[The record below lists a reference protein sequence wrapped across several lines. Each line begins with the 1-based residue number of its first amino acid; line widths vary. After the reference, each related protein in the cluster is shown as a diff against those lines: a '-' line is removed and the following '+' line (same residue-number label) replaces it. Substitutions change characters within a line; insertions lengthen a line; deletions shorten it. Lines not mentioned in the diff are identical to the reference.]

1 MQRRTFLGTAAALAG
16 LPQVAGAE
24 TPDAGAVIEN
34 RSVTDDGT
42 CSVTDCGSVP
52 GGLNNVHVMA
62 DMNDGPLEVE
72 GVHEENGWSGVGL
85 RWSSGPIEGGTGLD
99 PDDARDLA
107 ARLVV
112 AADAAEGNLEGEG
125 AL

>member
-1 MQRRTFLGTAAALAG
+1 MQRRQFLAAAAALSA
-16 LPQVAGAE
+16 LPHTASTDSTAPRKIVEG
-24 TPDAGAVIEN
+24 

-52 GGLNNVHVMA
+52 GGLNNVHVTA

-72 GVHEENGWSGVGL
+72 GVHEEGGWSGVGL
-85 RWSSGPIEGGTGLD
+85 RWASGLIKVGTGLD
-99 PDDARDLA
+99 PDDACDLA

-112 AADAAEGNLEGEG
+112 AADAAEGKFEMGGE
-125 AL
+125 L

>member
-1 MQRRTFLGTAAALAG
+1 MQRRQFLAAAAALAS
-16 LPQVAGAE
+16 LPQTAAGD
-24 TPDAGAVIEN
+24 TPAPEDIVQD

-42 CSVTDCGSVP
+42 YSVTDCGSVP
-52 GGLNNVHVMA
+52 GGLNNVQVTA

-72 GVHEENGWSGVGL
+72 GVHEQNGWSGVGL
-85 RWSSGPIEGGTGLD
+85 RWSSGSIKVGTGLD

-112 AADAAEGNLEGEG
+112 AADAAEGKFDD
-125 AL
+125 

>member
-1 MQRRTFLGTAAALAG
+1 MQRRHFLAAAAALAA
-16 LPQVAGAE
+16 LPQTATAE
-24 TPDAGAVIEN
+24 TPNPESVIED

-42 CSVTDCGSVP
+42 YSVTDCGSVP
-52 GGLNNVHVMA
+52 GGLNDVHIAA
-62 DMNDGPLEVE
+62 DMNDGPLDVE

-85 RWSSGPIEGGTGLD
+85 RWRSAPVEVGTGLD

-112 AADAAEGNLEGEG
+112 AADAAEGNLGG
-125 AL
+125 GDA

>member
-1 MQRRTFLGTAAALAG
+1 MQRRQFLAAATALTG
-16 LPQVAGAE
+16 LPRVAEAEGAGASDIVE
-24 TPDAGAVIEN
+24 D

-42 CSVTDCGSVP
+42 YSLTDCGSVP
-52 GGLNNVHVMA
+52 GGLNNVTVQA
-62 DMNDGPLEVE
+62 EMNDGPLEVQ

-85 RWSSGPIEGGTGLD
+85 RWSSGPIEVGTGLD

-112 AADAAEGNLEGEG
+112 AADAAEGEFDE
-125 AL
+125 

>member
-1 MQRRTFLGTAAALAG
+1 MQRRQFLAAAAALAALAQAATADTG
-16 LPQVAGAE
+16 RAE
-24 TPDAGAVIEN
+24 EIVED

-42 CSVTDCGSVP
+42 YSVTDCGSVP
-52 GGLNNVHVMA
+52 GGLNSVHVTA
-62 DMNDGPLEVE
+62 DMNDGSLNVE

-85 RWSSGPIEGGTGLD
+85 RWSSGPIEVGTGLD

-112 AADAAEGNLEGEG
+112 AADAAEGKFDE
-125 AL
+125 

>member
-1 MQRRTFLGTAAALAG
+1 MQRRQFLAAAAALAA
-16 LPQVAGAE
+16 LPQPASAE
-24 TPDAGAVIEN
+24 TPDPNNVIED

-42 CSVTDCGSVP
+42 YSLTDCGSVS
-52 GGLNNVHVMA
+52 GGLNNVHVAA

-72 GVHEENGWSGVGL
+72 GVHEEGGWSGVGL
-85 RWSSGPIEGGTGLD
+85 RWTSGPIEVGTGLD

-112 AADAAEGNLEGEG
+112 AADAAEGKFEGGGE
-125 AL
+125 L

>member
-1 MQRRTFLGTAAALAG
+1 MQRRQFLAAAAALAA
-16 LPQVAGAE
+16 LPQTAAAE
-24 TPDAGAVIEN
+24 TPTPEQIVED

-42 CSVTDCGSVP
+42 YSVTDCGSVP
-52 GGLNNVHVMA
+52 GGLNNVTVRA

-72 GVHEENGWSGVGL
+72 GVHEPEGWSGVGL
-85 RWSSGPIEGGTGLD
+85 RWSSGPIEVGTGLD

-112 AADAAEGNLEGEG
+112 AADAAEGKFDD
-125 AL
+125 